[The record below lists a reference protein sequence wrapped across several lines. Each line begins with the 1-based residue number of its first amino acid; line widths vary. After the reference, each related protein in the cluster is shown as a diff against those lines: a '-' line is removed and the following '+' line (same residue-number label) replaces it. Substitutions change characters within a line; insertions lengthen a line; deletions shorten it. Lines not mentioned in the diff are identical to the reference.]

1 MLSVGSVQERA
12 NYIKNLSMMA
22 RGRCDGGTRNG
33 WRNSLKVPPQ
43 LKIYL
48 LTSLRQFIIEI
59 VELSSVQSTY
69 LLLFAHK
76 KMSKLSSV
84 CGRELPAW
92 LVAYSAAICRFLGSF
107 EISSSDICVDFQ
119 CSAYKRKEIF
129 IP

>member
-1 MLSVGSVQERA
+1 M
-12 NYIKNLSMMA
+12 
-22 RGRCDGGTRNG
+22 
-33 WRNSLKVPPQ
+33 PPQ

-92 LVAYSAAICRFLGSF
+92 LVAYSAAICRFLGRF
-107 EISSSDICVDFQ
+107 EILSFG
-119 CSAYKRKEIF
+119 YMF
-129 IP
+129 GHTL